1 MEKCSIAIVG
11 VACRFAGAA
20 DPGALWRLVMHRES
34 AMAPLGL
41 DVALPPGARNIF
53 ECPYPTHGGQLGE
66 LYACVPRDMTF
77 PQKVNA
83 GENQDLYF
91 SAQLAFDAL
100 ADAGMR
106 PHPADPVRG
115 TVRFGYAPPF
125 SASTVN
131 WLQHTF
137 FIDQTMDIIRRFFQ
151 SAPEAAL
158 DKVRST
164 LVDSLP
170 APDAGRFLAG
180 LGHRVA
186 GWIAKECFF
195 TGGATTLDAG
205 ALSGIAALRSSMD
218 DLRSG
223 RADVSLA
230 GALSSPLTR
239 AMLQGVSG
247 EIPFSTGADL
257 VPYSRD
263 GAGMLPGE
271 GGAFFVLKREAD
283 ALKARDRIYALVR
296 SVACGAQ
303 STETLLGAAA
313 ARADVPIK
321 SMQLI
326 EGDGCGLPEIDAEQV
341 AAVQSLWGEHR
352 PGDPLVGI
360 GSVKGNVG
368 HCFRAAAA
376 AALLK
381 TALALR
387 RKVLPPQMPAARP
400 LESLANVGSSVYLL
414 NDARPW
420 ITGDPSSPRRAAV
433 LVNDIGGRRAAVVME
448 EEPMTEDRQ

>member
-1 MEKCSIAIVG
+1 M
-11 VACRFAGAA
+11 
-20 DPGALWRLVMHRES
+20 
-34 AMAPLGL
+34 
-41 DVALPPGARNIF
+41 
-53 ECPYPTHGGQLGE
+53 
-66 LYACVPRDMTF
+66 
-77 PQKVNA
+77 
-83 GENQDLYF
+83 
-91 SAQLAFDAL
+91 
-100 ADAGMR
+100 
-106 PHPADPVRG
+106 
-115 TVRFGYAPPF
+115 
-125 SASTVN
+125 
-131 WLQHTF
+131 
-137 FIDQTMDIIRRFFQ
+137 
-151 SAPEAAL
+151 
-158 DKVRST
+158 
-164 LVDSLP
+164 
-170 APDAGRFLAG
+170 
-180 LGHRVA
+180 
-186 GWIAKECFF
+186 
-195 TGGATTLDAG
+195 
-205 ALSGIAALRSSMD
+205 
-218 DLRSG
+218 
-223 RADVSLA
+223 
-230 GALSSPLTR
+230 
-239 AMLQGVSG
+239 
-247 EIPFSTGADL
+247 
-257 VPYSRD
+257 
-263 GAGMLPGE
+263 
-271 GGAFFVLKREAD
+271 
-283 ALKARDRIYALVR
+283 R

>member
-1 MEKCSIAIVG
+1 MDSSPIAIVG
-11 VACRFAGAA
+11 VSCRFAGAA
-20 DPGALWRLVMHRES
+20 HPGELWRMIMHQVSGIVPFGDDLALPKGGKNLFDSPYPAYGAL
-34 AMAPLGL
+34 LGK
-41 DVALPPGARNIF
+41 
-53 ECPYPTHGGQLGE
+53 
-66 LYACVPRDMTF
+66 LYAFLPREQDV
-77 PQKVNA
+77 QNELSL
-83 GENQDLYF
+83 GENQDRYF
-91 SAQLAFDAL
+91 AVQLAFDAL
-100 ADAGMR
+100 DDASIR
-106 PHPADPVRG
+106 FRSAESVRG

-125 SASTVN
+125 SASTMN

-137 FIDQTMDIIRRFFQ
+137 FVDQTMEIISHFFRN
-151 SAPEAAL
+151 APQETMQA
-158 DKVRST
+158 VRSE
-164 LVDSLP
+164 LVNSLP
-170 APDAGRFLAG
+170 AADPASFLSASG
-180 LGHRVA
+180 NS
-186 GWIAKECFF
+186 IASGIARECHFS
-195 TGGATTLDAG
+195 GGATTLDSG
-205 ALSGIAALRSSMD
+205 ALSGIAAIRAAMD

-247 EIPFSTGADL
+247 EIPCSSGADL

-341 AAVQSLWGEHR
+341 AAV
-352 PGDPLVGI
+352 PGVE
-360 GSVKGNVG
+360 
-368 HCFRAAAA
+368 A
-376 AALLK
+376 
-381 TALALR
+381 TA
-387 RKVLPPQMPAARP
+387 K
-400 LESLANVGSSVYLL
+400 
-414 NDARPW
+414 
-420 ITGDPSSPRRAAV
+420 I
-433 LVNDIGGRRAAVVME
+433 
-448 EEPMTEDRQ
+448 